1 MTDWVGAVGGRVE
14 MNSHFRFE
22 SSFLRVSVSCLALG
36 YCPLRWDQE
45 GRDGGGVGRLSVAE
59 KRGMG

>member
-1 MTDWVGAVGGRVE
+1 

-36 YCPLRWDQE
+36 YRSLRWT
-45 GRDGGGVGRLSVAE
+45 GRGEMVVG
-59 KRGMG
+59 